1 MHSGHFK
8 FSTIFNELE
17 LIEDIKESC
26 EVRIESGCEVW
37 MNEHIDNTKTMG
49 ELGKKGFVAD
59 FFPWKTAFA
68 K

>member
-1 MHSGHFK
+1 
-8 FSTIFNELE
+8 
-17 LIEDIKESC
+17 
-26 EVRIESGCEVW
+26 